1 VSDVDAATAAYL
13 LIGLLIGS
21 ITVYAF
27 VYLLRRDRDD
37 DAAGTPEFDRL
48 RAALGDRRLYAFAG
62 TLLVLLTFFWLPLF
76 VVGLVRELR
85 DRR

>member
-1 VSDVDAATAAYL
+1 MSDVDAATAAYL

-37 DAAGTPEFDRL
+37 AAGTPEFDRL
-48 RAALGDRRLYAFAG
+48 RAALGERRLYAFAG